1 MSTASEASLPSTGS
15 DHPHPVVDPVDTLA
29 ESGDLGLRITPG
41 DKLFPVATAFEERTG
56 NRPHPT
62 TTCRLCRKGSA
73 GILLPSLICNGRR
86 MTSLEALDQW
96 LRDVTVIRDAS

>member
-1 MSTASEASLPSTGS
+1 MSAATQASLLNTDGDDSC
-15 DHPHPVVDPVDTLA
+15 PVVDPVDAPA
-29 ESGDLGLRITPG
+29 EPDDLSLQIAPG

-73 GILLPSLICNGRR
+73 GILLPSLIVNGRR

-96 LRDVTVIRDAS
+96 LRDVTAIRNAS